1 MDPEF
6 DGRTALVTGASKNIG
21 RGIATKL
28 AERGA
33 DVAVAAR
40 TDRDGAEETARRV
53 EAAGGESTTALA
65 DLADPSAVESMVE
78 EARAELGPIDV
89 LVNNATYRP
98 SAPFLDVDLDELD
111 RVADVNFRGIF
122 LTTQGVVPDMIDR
135 GGGAVVNL
143 VGAMVYLGLPG
154 HVHSFGSKMAIE
166 GLTRQLATEL
176 GPDGVRVNAVSPG
189 LIDTEREA
197 GEDWARIER
206 EVVEATPLRR
216 VGGIDEVAEAAC
228 FLASDRASFVTGQ
241 TLHVNGGTYPTPTLV
256 SGGRS

>member
-53 EAAGGESTTALA
+53 EAAGGESATALA

-78 EARAELGPIDV
+78 ES
-89 LVNNATYRP
+89 
-98 SAPFLDVDLDELD
+98 SA
-111 RVADVNFRGIF
+111 
-122 LTTQGVVPDMIDR
+122 
-135 GGGAVVNL
+135 
-143 VGAMVYLGLPG
+143 
-154 HVHSFGSKMAIE
+154 
-166 GLTRQLATEL
+166 EL
-176 GPDGVRVNAVSPG
+176 GPDGVRANAVSPG
-189 LIDTEREA
+189 LIDTERDA